1 MLEKWKI
8 SPDNGGDGGGVLKD
22 LSKTFDNLDCDL
34 FIAKRFAY
42 GFDKNALLLIKSYH
56 SDRRQ
61 RMKRNLSYSSWFD
74 LLVGI
79 PQGSIL
85 EPLIF
90 NLYIND
96 LFLVFQQTFVIT
108 PMILAP
114 YTTVENLMAKLEC
127 TAKNASSGF
136 ILME

>member
-8 SPDNGGDGGGVLKD
+8 SPDNGGDGGGVVLRD
-22 LSKTFDNLDCDL
+22 LSKAFDTLDCDL
-34 FIAKRFAY
+34 FIANLFAY
-42 GFDKNALLLIKSYH
+42 GFDKNSLLLIKSYH

-61 RMKRNLSYSSWFD
+61 RMKINASYNSWFD

-85 EPLIF
+85 GPLIF

-108 PMILAP
+108 PMILPP
-114 YTTVENLMAKLEC
+114 YTTDMSIENL
-127 TAKNASSGF
+127 TA
-136 ILME
+136 

>member
-8 SPDNGGDGGGVLKD
+8 SPDNGGDGGDVVLKD
-22 LSKTFDNLDCDL
+22 LSKAFDTLDRYL
-34 FIAKRFAY
+34 LIAKLFAY
-42 GFDKNALLLIKSYH
+42 GFDKNALLLIKLYH

-61 RMKRNLSYSSWFD
+61 RMKRNSSYSSWFE

-85 EPLIF
+85 GPLLF

-108 PMILAP
+108 PMILP
-114 YTTVENLMAKLEC
+114 PIYN
-127 TAKNASSGF
+127 
-136 ILME
+136 